1 MISQFSVCRYSSS
14 IVIVLT
20 NTVFNEVE
28 SLLVAPLKILDGQP
42 YVKDLQIPCEVNGVL
57 YYIDLLDIATVSK
70 RGLKHLA
77 EQPLSNMRNE
87 IKAGIDL
94 LIDGF

>member
-1 MISQFSVCRYSSS
+1 MRFH
-14 IVIVLT
+14 
-20 NTVFNEVE
+20 
-28 SLLVAPLKILDGQP
+28 
-42 YVKDLQIPCEVNGVL
+42 NGVL

-77 EQPLSNMRNE
+77 EQPLKNMRNE